1 MMKSFALWSPAR
13 AIVPAILLVALTQS
27 AVAQDTRRAAPLPPN
42 PKASSRVDV
51 PKLKYTDFTLPNG
64 LRVILHEDHSSPI
77 ISTQVLY
84 HVGPKH
90 EVPGK
95 TGLAHLFEHMMDEGT
110 LNMPGTA
117 FKRIIQD
124 AGGSYSAHV
133 QPDWTQYLIT
143 IPSHQLETVLWTEA
157 ERMANLSPTLDS
169 TRFHSERE
177 AVRNEYREMFLNIQ
191 VQSAGE
197 AMIETVF
204 EKSPGYS
211 NRLIGHMSDLETT
224 TVDDLRLFYEKYY
237 VPNNAVLVVA
247 GDFSTAA
254 ARRMIAKHFGPIP
267 RGKPVTQPTLVPPL
281 SGEKRIV
288 LEHSSGLRQLWLGW
302 QGAKASAA
310 DRPAALALSSILTER
325 LRRLLVTDRKLATAL
340 VAAFNQNF
348 DLESS
353 GVFQS
358 VINVS
363 GSATEVERLAD
374 SVVTSI
380 RTNGVTDIEVK
391 RWVAAHRMRSL
402 IEMQSTETKAFMLAD
417 GALTYR
423 DPNGHFGVVE
433 RSLLVKPADVQAAAR
448 RYLTEHRVVMS
459 VIPIGKFELISRPEL
474 PWTNV
479 SRK

>member
-1 MMKSFALWSPAR
+1 MMKSTGLWSSAR
-13 AIVPAILLVALTQS
+13 AALPAFVLLAATQTAAGQDGRK
-27 AVAQDTRRAAPLPPN
+27 AVPLPT
-42 PKASSRVDV
+42 PKASARVDV

-64 LRVILHEDHSSPI
+64 LRVILHEDHSAPI
-77 ISTQVLY
+77 ISTQLLY

-90 EVPGK
+90 DVPGK

-110 LNMPGTA
+110 LNMPGNT
-117 FKRIIQD
+117 FRRIIED
-124 AGGSYSAHV
+124 AGGTYGAHV
-133 QPDWTQYLIT
+133 QPDWTQYLVT
-143 IPSHQLETVLWTEA
+143 TPSHHLETVLWTEA

-169 TRFHSERE
+169 ARFHSERD

-191 VQSAGE
+191 VQSAAE
-197 AMIETVF
+197 AMLETVF
-204 EKSPGYS
+204 ESSPGYR
-211 NRLIGHMSDLETT
+211 NRLIGHMADLETT
-224 TVDDLRLFYEKYY
+224 TVEDLRQFYEKYY

-247 GDFSTAA
+247 GDFSTAE
-254 ARRMIAKHFGPIP
+254 ARRMIARHFGPIP

-281 SGEKRIV
+281 RGEKRIV
-288 LEHSSGLRQLWLGW
+288 LEHSSGLRQLWIGW
-302 QGAKASAA
+302 HGAKASAA

-325 LRRLLVTDRKLATAL
+325 LRRLLVTDRRLATAL
-340 VAAFNQNF
+340 VSSFNQNF

-353 GVFQS
+353 GVLQS

-374 SVVTSI
+374 SVIASI
-380 RTNGVTDIEVK
+380 RTDGVTDTEVR
-391 RWVAAHRMRSL
+391 RWVAAHRMRTL
-402 IEMQSTETKAFMLAD
+402 NEMQSTETKAFMLAD

-433 RSLLVKPADVQAAAR
+433 RALLVKPADVQAAAR
-448 RYLTEHRVVMS
+448 KYLTEHRVVMS
-459 VIPIGKFELISRPEL
+459 VIPIGKFDQISRPEL